1 MDKTIVVAK
10 YNEVTDW
17 VEQVDGWNYFVVT
30 KDIHIPNFGRE
41 SLSYLWYILENWDTL
56 QGHYVFLQGNPS
68 PHWYAFTGLLPSL
81 ELQDFKWLGDNG
93 YECYHDGTPHHSGL
107 PIKDIADKIGL
118 VLPDTIKFI
127 AGGQFLISTEKI
139 KSKPKEFYQKLY
151 DLHME
156 YEKMPWV
163 IERLWGYI
171 YQ

>member
-1 MDKTIVVAK
+1 MKGTIVVAK

-17 VEQVDGWNYFVVT
+17 VEQIEGWNYFVVT
-30 KDIHIPNFGRE
+30 KDIHMPNVGRE

-56 QGHYVFLQGNPS
+56 QGHYVFLQGNPA
-68 PHWYAFTGLLPSL
+68 PHWHSFREKLPSL
-81 ELQDFKWLGDNG
+81 EQRDFLWLGDYG
-93 YECYHDGTPHHSGL
+93 YECFHNGSPNHSGL
-107 PIKDIADKIGL
+107 PIKEIADKID
-118 VLPDTIKFI
+118 VILPEKIKFL
-127 AGGQFLISTEKI
+127 AGGQFIISAEKI
-139 KSKPKEFYQKLY
+139 KSNPKEFYQKLY